1 LQQLYTSKNLETEFL
16 MGINDNE
23 YLEKICN
30 LLSCVEEEEQK
41 AMVLAARTAYQ
52 SIKNGGL
59 LHVFSS
65 GHSHMIAE
73 EMFYRAGGLVP
84 INPILDETLM
94 IHKGAIQSTRNER
107 ISGKAEEIL
116 GRENLKEGDTII
128 ISSNSGINI
137 IGIEAA
143 LFAKSKGLTVV
154 AITSVASSKQLESRH
169 ESKKRLYQVSD
180 IIIDNHVPFGDGMLT
195 IPVNNQ
201 TTAGGSTFS
210 SLFIAQRIVLMIEN
224 LYLEDGEIPP
234 VFMSANVPNG
244 MEHNMELIEKYK
256 DRIRLLQK

>member
-1 LQQLYTSKNLETEFL
+1 MSLKKITD
-16 MGINDNE
+16 GE
-23 YLEKICN
+23 YLKKICD
-30 LLSCVEEEEQK
+30 LLSCVEDKESK
-41 AMVLAARTAYQ
+41 AMELAAKSAYR

-84 INPILDETLM
+84 INPILDESLM

-116 GRENLKEGDTII
+116 KKENLKEGDTII
-128 ISSNSGINI
+128 ISSNSGINV

-143 LFAKSKGLTVV
+143 MYAKRRGLTIVAVTSVEASKG
-154 AITSVASSKQLESRH
+154 LESRH

-180 IIIDNHVPFGDGMLT
+180 IVIDNHVPSGDGMIT
-195 IPVNNQ
+195 IPANQQ

-234 VFMSANVPNG
+234 VFISANVPNG
-244 MEHNMELIEKYK
+244 MEHNMKLIEQYK
-256 DRIRLLQK
+256 HRIPLLQK